1 MIICPSKYGGRHQ
14 NWVDSLFSYRV
25 IDTKHFVS
33 NGGPNLHIL
42 RIGAIDVELGQKNLV
57 VDFIKG
63 FRKIKEYGI
72 SIIAHYSVA

>member
-1 MIICPSKYGGRHQ
+1 M
-14 NWVDSLFSYRV
+14 
-25 IDTKHFVS
+25 
-33 NGGPNLHIL
+33 HIL
-42 RIGAIDVELGQKNLV
+42 RIDAIAVELGQKNLV